1 MNIFSTKSFKFA
13 LKENTILNT
22 NRVSHTFDNKPV
34 DLIISEINKQRK
46 KNHKLIKVFFHNID
60 CFFFEIKE
68 NDESFNEESIKKYIS
83 YFNFLR
89 DEKNFLYM
97 SLDVN

>member
-1 MNIFSTKSFKFA
+1 
-13 LKENTILNT
+13 LL
-22 NRVSHTFDNKPV
+22 
-34 DLIISEINKQRK
+34 
-46 KNHKLIKVFFHNID
+46 
-60 CFFFEIKE
+60 FFEIKE